1 MIKAIRT
8 AIKYQGI
15 LPLVVDLIEEV
26 QKSVRDDG
34 TISRDERSRLMKKF
48 WAVVKEVQGV
58 KK

>member
-1 MIKAIRT
+1 MFKAIRT

-26 QKSVRDDG
+26 QKSIKDDG

-48 WAVVKEVQGV
+48 WAVVKEVQAT
-58 KK
+58 KI

>member
-34 TISRDERSRLMKKF
+34 TISRDERSRLMKRF

>member
-15 LPLVVDLIEEV
+15 LPLVIDLIEEV

-48 WAVVKEVQGV
+48 WAVIREVQGV

>member
-1 MIKAIRT
+1 MFKAIRT

-26 QKSVRDDG
+26 QKSIKDDG

-48 WAVVKEVQGV
+48 WAVVKKVQAT
-58 KK
+58 KI

>member
-34 TISRDERSRLMKKF
+34 TISRDERSRLMKRF
-48 WAVVKEVQGV
+48 WAVVREVQGV

>member
-15 LPLVVDLIEEV
+15 LPLVIDLIEEV

-34 TISRDERSRLMKKF
+34 TISRDERSRLMKRF

>member
-15 LPLVVDLIEEV
+15 LPLVIDLIEEV

-48 WAVVKEVQGV
+48 WAVVREVQGV

>member
-1 MIKAIRT
+1 MFKAIRT

-15 LPLVVDLIEEV
+15 LPVVIDLIEEI
-26 QKSVRDDG
+26 QRSVRDDG
-34 TISRDERSRLMKKF
+34 SISRDERSRLMKKF